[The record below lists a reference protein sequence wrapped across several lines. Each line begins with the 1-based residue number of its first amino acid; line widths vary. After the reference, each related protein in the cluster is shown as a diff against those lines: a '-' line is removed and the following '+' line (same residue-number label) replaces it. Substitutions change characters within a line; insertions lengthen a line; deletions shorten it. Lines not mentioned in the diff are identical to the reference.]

1 MRVGKQILFLKIGII
16 ANYYSLIPKRHFN
29 SLNCYFLKHS
39 LHLKVYELEVMP
51 VDMTN
56 LGNSYV
62 AGTLYE
68 LDKWFNEP
76 EKVGVNRPLMHD
88 FTELAKSNVHSNMAS
103 ICFLISLNH
112 YGENEE
118 PFRLKLLKGGQT
130 IVENFRAPKEVM
142 EMEVIGKAVNQV
154 ELSIHG
160 KYNQLELES
169 SYHIIESNYESINT
183 DVSNHF

>member
-1 MRVGKQILFLKIGII
+1 
-16 ANYYSLIPKRHFN
+16 
-29 SLNCYFLKHS
+29 
-39 LHLKVYELEVMP
+39 
-51 VDMTN
+51 MTN
-56 LGNSYV
+56 LGQSYE
-62 AGTLYE
+62 AGTLTE
-68 LDKWFNEP
+68 SDKWFNEP
-76 EKVGVNRPLMHD
+76 EKVGVNRPLKHD
-88 FTELAKSNVHSNMAS
+88 FTELARSNVDSNMAS

-112 YGENEE
+112 YGENDE

-169 SYHIIESNYESINT
+169 SYHIIESTYESIHT